1 MIEEGEWWAG
11 MWEVENFWIAFPRE
25 KTYIEQDTQHMY
37 TVFYGL
43 IVEIFMVA
51 ALRL

>member
-1 MIEEGEWWAG
+1 MEEGEWWDG
-11 MWEVENFWIAFPRE
+11 MWEVENFWIVFPRE
-25 KTYIEQDTQHMY
+25 KVYIEQDIQYMC

-43 IVEIFMVA
+43 IVVIFMVA